1 MPADTGKVYQSDELR
16 ELAVSSRDATGQR
29 ELSATATVVREC
41 DSRAG
46 LDRWEHTMSRAPL
59 VLSAAAI
66 FCTSSF
72 LALADEKGAIA
83 SAVESGRS
91 AAIQKSA
98 ATQGRQDYRSYRHY
112 RGYDETPSATIV
124 SSHPV

>member
-1 MPADTGKVYQSDELR
+1 
-16 ELAVSSRDATGQR
+16 
-29 ELSATATVVREC
+29 
-41 DSRAG
+41 
-46 LDRWEHTMSRAPL
+46 MSRALL

-66 FCTSSF
+66 FCASSF
-72 LALADEKGAIA
+72 LALADEKGAIV
-83 SAVESGRS
+83 SAVESGGS

-98 ATQGRQDYRSYRHY
+98 AKQRRQDYRSYRHY

>member
-1 MPADTGKVYQSDELR
+1 
-16 ELAVSSRDATGQR
+16 
-29 ELSATATVVREC
+29 
-41 DSRAG
+41 
-46 LDRWEHTMSRAPL
+46 MSRAPL

-66 FCTSSF
+66 FCASSF

-83 SAVESGRS
+83 SAVASGGR
-91 AAIQKSA
+91 AAMQKSA
-98 ATQGRQDYRSYRHY
+98 AKQRRHDDRSYRHY

>member
-1 MPADTGKVYQSDELR
+1 
-16 ELAVSSRDATGQR
+16 
-29 ELSATATVVREC
+29 
-41 DSRAG
+41 
-46 LDRWEHTMSRAPL
+46 MSRAPL

-66 FCTSSF
+66 FCASSF
-72 LALADEKGAIA
+72 LALADEKGAIV
-83 SAVESGRS
+83 SAVESGGS

-98 ATQGRQDYRSYRHY
+98 TKQRRQDYRSYRHY